1 MSLAVHSIS
10 LLVTK
15 NNYGY
20 YQHCN
25 YSFSFIQTYSPTIN
39 IGIGYTSKS
48 YVEYAR
54 IYMDLN
60 SDGDFT
66 DSGEL
71 MGAGSGLNMI
81 PITVTIPSFSTTRL
95 VRMRVQLKY
104 GSYAS
109 SPCETFAYGE
119 VEDYTVLLNKLPGA
133 LEKEETAF
141 SNKLDERTYEVKKQE
156 IQFSQNGSGEIEW
169 KSLSDFEGKSNFS
182 IFNLNGQCV
191 FSKEFHGVIS
201 GDQFSTSI
209 PASGIYIAQFKN
221 QDFMKSK
228 KIIITE

>member
-1 MSLAVHSIS
+1 M
-10 LLVTK
+10 
-15 NNYGY
+15 
-20 YQHCN
+20 
-25 YSFSFIQTYSPTIN
+25 
-39 IGIGYTSKS
+39 
-48 YVEYAR
+48 
-54 IYMDLN
+54 
-60 SDGDFT
+60 
-66 DSGEL
+66 
-71 MGAGSGLNMI
+71 
-81 PITVTIPSFSTTRL
+81 
-95 VRMRVQLKY
+95 KY